1 MYINEQKSLIEPVS
15 YGHRVGNGRH
25 LALLEVLPDLIGQE
39 EQETQEQ
46 TYLILFRMEKASSLI
61 SHLEH
66 EEKGCPLVPGVAP
79 PAGGDIVHGP
89 GQAGHGY

>member
-1 MYINEQKSLIEPVS
+1 MRKVFIEPIS

-25 LALLEVLPDLIGQE
+25 LALLEVLPDFVRQE
-39 EQETQEQ
+39 EQETLEQ
-46 TYLILFRMEKASSLI
+46 RCLTLFRMEKAPSLI

-66 EEKGCPLVPGVAP
+66 EEEGCPLVPGVAP

>member
-1 MYINEQKSLIEPVS
+1 MRKVCIEPVS

-39 EQETQEQ
+39 EQETLEQ
-46 TYLILFRMEKASSLI
+46 RCLILFRMEKSPSLI
-61 SHLEH
+61 LYLEH
-66 EEKGCPLVPGVAP
+66 EEEGRPLVPGVAP

-89 GQAGHGY
+89 GQTGHRY